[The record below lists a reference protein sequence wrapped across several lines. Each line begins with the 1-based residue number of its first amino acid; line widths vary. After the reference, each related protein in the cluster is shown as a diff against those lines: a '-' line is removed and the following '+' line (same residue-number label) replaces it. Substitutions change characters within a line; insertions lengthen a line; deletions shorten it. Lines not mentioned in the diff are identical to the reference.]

1 MRYVDYEVIVKYNGD
16 ITFLEQELGVSVEL
30 LGYNYAII
38 TADTPQKVD
47 NLLNYTQIEY
57 VEKPFIL
64 ETQDTQSFSST
75 GITGFKERTKLTGKG
90 TLLGLI
96 DSGIDYNIP
105 IFKNKDGN
113 SKILYYWDQSIDGNP
128 PIGFKEGTLYT
139 NEDINKAIN
148 GEIQI
153 PISSTS
159 THGTHTAGIACSVA
173 NEADM
178 IVVRVGRRQTDT
190 FSKSTEFMRAIKFVL
205 DRAVELQ
212 RPIAINI
219 SYGSN
224 EGSHRGE
231 SLFEQYIDQMCSFWK
246 NNIVVAAGNNASKA
260 GHKRI
265 NIKNDEN
272 NDTLVEMEVGQ
283 NEKILNIN
291 IWPSFVDNFNLY
303 LVSPTGKST
312 QPISQDSG
320 LIKNIIGNT
329 RINGVF
335 YPIAPYSLSRRI
347 TIELKSDT
355 EIIPGI
361 WTLLFTPIKLVD
373 GNVDI
378 YLPTSE
384 GITID
389 TRFLEPSKVL
399 TVTVPGTASKVITVG
414 SFNSRTDVVSTFSGE
429 GDIDGGIIKPDLLAP
444 GEEIVSYLP
453 GGSTGALTGTS
464 MATPHVT
471 GVCSLLMQWGIVEGN
486 DLFLYSQK
494 VKSVLI
500 EYARRNPQYTYPNNS
515 KGYGFLDL
523 SRLNLLSISQ
533 NNQDYGL
540 YRSKK
545 KIKKKKNLRQ
555 ENLIPIIGVSFENQ
569 QFEEDLKNL
578 NITYRLE
585 RISDN
590 FAILYISPKD
600 IDKAGSI
607 ANILSAQ
614 TIESIIRL
622 ASLSQISQGTTGGV
636 VGNEIIGA
644 NFFKENPNI
653 NVTGRGVII
662 GIADSGIDYLHP
674 DFIYPDG
681 TSKILYLWDQ
691 TKDGNPPEGYHI
703 GTEYTNEDINRAIR
717 EKDDTL
723 SIDEEGSG
731 TMLSGICAGLGN
743 LNPNYAGVAGEAS
756 LIVIKLKK
764 YNGNYTN
771 AALYVATEYA
781 IKRALELNMPIVFN
795 TSYGSNES
803 VAITTLSLRN
813 TLFFERGICM
823 VSGVGNEGNTQTHT
837 SGVIEFNGSEGYI
850 ELELSEDD
858 PNVQIQVWMDRP
870 DRVNCEVISPTGESS
885 KLLQVS
891 SYALVTGL
899 YDFEQTEY
907 LLETNYPTTFSGQQQ
922 ININLTNA
930 KKGIW
935 KIKLIGIDINSG
947 IYNAYLSNRVFLK
960 PGTRFRES
968 NPEKTINYPAT
979 YEDII
984 SVGAYDTINDSIW
997 PTSSRGPTIDYIQVP
1012 DIVAPGVNIVA
1023 PYPGE
1028 KYARISGTAPAAA
1041 YVSGSL
1047 ALFLQYV
1054 LVEKRYPEK
1063 AFTQAMITY
1072 LKAGAVRYNNISY
1085 PNSALGYGL
1094 LNIRN
1099 VFDQLK

>member
-1 MRYVDYEVIVKYNGD
+1 MDYEVIVKYNGD

-38 TADTPQKVD
+38 TANTPQKVD

-64 ETQDTQSFSST
+64 ETQDTQSLSST
-75 GITGFKERTKLTGKG
+75 GITEFKERTKLTGKG

-515 KGYGFLDL
+515 RGYGFLDL

-555 ENLIPIIGVSFENQ
+555 ENLIPIIAVLFENQ
-569 QFEEDLKNL
+569 QFEEDLKKL
-578 NITYRLE
+578 NINYRLE
-585 RISDN
+585 KLSDD
-590 FAILYISPKD
+590 FGVLYISPKD

-781 IKRALELNMPIVFN
+781 IKRALELNMSIVFN
-795 TSYGSNES
+795 ISYGSNES
-803 VAITTLSLRN
+803 VAVTTLSLRD
-813 TLFFERGICM
+813 TLFFERGICI

-1072 LKAGAVRYNNISY
+1072 LKAGAVRSNNISY

>member
-1 MRYVDYEVIVKYNGD
+1 
-16 ITFLEQELGVSVEL
+16 
-30 LGYNYAII
+30 
-38 TADTPQKVD
+38 
-47 NLLNYTQIEY
+47 
-57 VEKPFIL
+57 
-64 ETQDTQSFSST
+64 
-75 GITGFKERTKLTGKG
+75 
-90 TLLGLI
+90 
-96 DSGIDYNIP
+96 
-105 IFKNKDGN
+105 
-113 SKILYYWDQSIDGNP
+113 
-128 PIGFKEGTLYT
+128 
-139 NEDINKAIN
+139 
-148 GEIQI
+148 
-153 PISSTS
+153 
-159 THGTHTAGIACSVA
+159 
-173 NEADM
+173 
-178 IVVRVGRRQTDT
+178 
-190 FSKSTEFMRAIKFVL
+190 
-205 DRAVELQ
+205 
-212 RPIAINI
+212 
-219 SYGSN
+219 GSN

-429 GDIDGGIIKPDLLAP
+429 GYIDGGIIKPDLLAP

-500 EYARRNPQYTYPNNS
+500 EYARRNPQYSYPNNS
-515 KGYGFLDL
+515 RGYGFLDL

-533 NNQDYGL
+533 NNQDYGI
-540 YRSKK
+540 YRRKK
-545 KIKKKKNLRQ
+545 KIKKKNLRQ
-555 ENLIPIIGVSFENQ
+555 ENLIPIIGISFENQ
-569 QFEEDLKNL
+569 QFEEDLKKL
-578 NITYRLE
+578 KIPYRLE
-585 RISDN
+585 IISDN
-590 FAILYISPKD
+590 FGVLYISSND
-600 IDKAGSI
+600 IQSVGSI
-607 ANILSAQ
+607 VSILSAQ
-614 TIESIIRL
+614 KIEPIIRL

-653 NVTGRGVII
+653 NVTGKGVII

-691 TKDGNPPEGYHI
+691 TKDGNPPTGYYI
-703 GTEYTNEDINRAIR
+703 GTEYTNEDINKAIR
-717 EKDDTL
+717 ENDDTL
-723 SIDEEGSG
+723 SVDEEGSG
-731 TMLSGICAGLGN
+731 TMLSGICAGFGN
-743 LNPNYAGVAGEAS
+743 VNSDYAGVANEAL
-756 LIVIKLKK
+756 LIVIKLRK
-764 YNGNYTN
+764 YDGNYTN
-771 AALYVATEYA
+771 DSLFIAAEYA
-781 IKRALELNMPIVFN
+781 VKKALELNMPMVFN
-795 TSYGSNES
+795 ISYGSNEL
-803 VAITTLSLRN
+803 VAMTALNLRDTLY
-813 TLFFERGICM
+813 FERGIGI

-837 SGVIEFNGSEGYI
+837 SGVVHFNGEEEYI

-858 PNVQIQVWMDRP
+858 PNVEIQIWMDRP

-891 SYALVTGL
+891 SYSLLTGL

-907 LLETNYPTTFSGQQQ
+907 LLVTNYPTTFSGQQQ
-922 ININLTNA
+922 IIINLRNV

-935 KIKLIGIDINSG
+935 KIKLIGVDINSG

-960 PGTRFRES
+960 SGTRFRES

-979 YEDII
+979 YEDVI
-984 SVGAYDTINDSIW
+984 SIGAYDTINDTIW
-997 PTSSRGPTIDYIQVP
+997 TPSSRGPTIDYISAP
-1012 DIVAPGVNIVA
+1012 DIVAPGVNIIA

-1028 KYARISGTAPAAA
+1028 RYARISGTAPAAA
-1041 YVSGSL
+1041 YVTGSL

-1072 LKAGAVRYNNISY
+1072 LKAGATRSDNISY

-1099 VFDQLK
+1099 VFEKLK

>member
-1 MRYVDYEVIVKYNGD
+1 MDYEVIVKYNGD

-64 ETQDTQSFSST
+64 ETQDTQSLSST
-75 GITGFKERTKLTGKG
+75 GITEFKERTKLTGKG

-105 IFKNKDGN
+105 IFKDKDGN

-128 PIGFKEGTLYT
+128 PNGFKEGTLYT

-205 DRAVELQ
+205 DRALELQ

-246 NNIVVAAGNNASKA
+246 NNIVVAAGNNATKA

-515 KGYGFLDL
+515 RGYGFLDL

-555 ENLIPIIGVSFENQ
+555 ENLIPIIAVLFENQ
-569 QFEEDLKNL
+569 QFEEDLKKL
-578 NITYRLE
+578 NINYRLE
-585 RISDN
+585 KLSDD
-590 FAILYISPKD
+590 FGVLYISPKD

-803 VAITTLSLRN
+803 VAITTLSLRD

-1072 LKAGAVRYNNISY
+1072 LKAGAVRSNNISY

>member
-1 MRYVDYEVIVKYNGD
+1 MDYEVIVKYNGD

-64 ETQDTQSFSST
+64 ETQDTQSLSST
-75 GITGFKERTKLTGKG
+75 GITEFKERTKLTGKG

-105 IFKNKDGN
+105 IFKDKDGN

-128 PIGFKEGTLYT
+128 PNGFKEGTLYT

-153 PISSTS
+153 PISSTI

-205 DRAVELQ
+205 DRALELQ

-246 NNIVVAAGNNASKA
+246 NNIVVAAGNNATKA

-515 KGYGFLDL
+515 RGYGFLDL

-555 ENLIPIIGVSFENQ
+555 ENLIPIIAVLFENQ
-569 QFEEDLKNL
+569 QFEEDLKKL
-578 NITYRLE
+578 NINYRLE
-585 RISDN
+585 KLSDD
-590 FAILYISPKD
+590 FGVLYISPKD

-1072 LKAGAVRYNNISY
+1072 LKAGAVRSNNISY

>member
-1 MRYVDYEVIVKYNGD
+1 MDYEVIVKYNGD

-64 ETQDTQSFSST
+64 ETQDTQSLSST

-105 IFKNKDGN
+105 IFKDKDGN

-128 PIGFKEGTLYT
+128 PNGFKEGTLYT

-205 DRAVELQ
+205 DRALELQ

-246 NNIVVAAGNNASKA
+246 NNIVVAAGNNATKA

-361 WTLLFTPIKLVD
+361 WTILFTPIKLVD

-515 KGYGFLDL
+515 RGYGFLDL

-555 ENLIPIIGVSFENQ
+555 ENLIPIIAVLFENQ
-569 QFEEDLKNL
+569 QFEEDLKKL
-578 NITYRLE
+578 NINYRLE
-585 RISDN
+585 KLSDD
-590 FAILYISPKD
+590 FGVLYISPKD

-795 TSYGSNES
+795 ISYGSNES
-803 VAITTLSLRN
+803 VAVTTLSLRD
-813 TLFFERGICM
+813 TLFFERGICI

-1072 LKAGAVRYNNISY
+1072 LKAGAVRSNNISY

>member
-1 MRYVDYEVIVKYNGD
+1 MDYEVIVKYNGD

-38 TADTPQKVD
+38 TANTPQKVD

-64 ETQDTQSFSST
+64 ETQDTQSLSST
-75 GITGFKERTKLTGKG
+75 GITEFKERTKLTGKG

-105 IFKNKDGN
+105 IFKDKDGN

-128 PIGFKEGTLYT
+128 PNGFKEGTLYT

-205 DRAVELQ
+205 DRALELQ

-246 NNIVVAAGNNASKA
+246 NNIVVAAGNNATKA

-515 KGYGFLDL
+515 RGYGFLDL

-1072 LKAGAVRYNNISY
+1072 LKAGAVRSNNISY

>member
-1 MRYVDYEVIVKYNGD
+1 MDYEVIVKYNGD

-64 ETQDTQSFSST
+64 ETQDTQSLSST

-105 IFKNKDGN
+105 IFKDKDGN

-128 PIGFKEGTLYT
+128 PNGFKEGTLYT

-205 DRAVELQ
+205 DRALELQ

-246 NNIVVAAGNNASKA
+246 NNIVVAAGNNATKA

-272 NDTLVEMEVGQ
+272 EDTLVEIEVGQ
-283 NEKILNIN
+283 NEKIININ
-291 IWPSFVDNFNLY
+291 IWPSFVDDFNLY

-320 LIKNIIGNT
+320 LVKNIIGNT

-373 GNVDI
+373 GNIDI

-384 GITID
+384 GITVD

-515 KGYGFLDL
+515 RGYGFLDL
-523 SRLNLLSISQ
+523 SKLNLLSISQ

-555 ENLIPIIGVSFENQ
+555 ENLIPIIGVLFENQ
-569 QFEEDLKNL
+569 QFEEDLKKL
-578 NITYRLE
+578 NINYRLE
-585 RISDN
+585 KLSDD
-590 FAILYISPKD
+590 FGVLYISPKD

-795 TSYGSNES
+795 ISYGSNES
-803 VAITTLSLRN
+803 VAVTTLSLRD
-813 TLFFERGICM
+813 TLFFERGICI

-837 SGVIEFNGSEGYI
+837 SGVIEFNGSEEYI

-858 PNVQIQVWMDRP
+858 PNVQIQIWMDRP

-1072 LKAGAVRYNNISY
+1072 LKAGAVRSNNISY

>member
-1 MRYVDYEVIVKYNGD
+1 MDYEVIVKYNGD

-205 DRAVELQ
+205 DRALELQ

-246 NNIVVAAGNNASKA
+246 NNIVVAAGNNATKA

-515 KGYGFLDL
+515 RGYGFLDL
-523 SRLNLLSISQ
+523 SKLNLLSISQ

-590 FAILYISPKD
+590 FAILYISPSD
-600 IDKAGSI
+600 MQAVGSI

-935 KIKLIGIDINSG
+935 KIRLIGIDINSG

-1041 YVSGSL
+1041 YVSGSDRKS
-1047 ALFLQYV
+1047 V
-1054 LVEKRYPEK
+1054 V
-1063 AFTQAMITY
+1063 
-1072 LKAGAVRYNNISY
+1072 
-1085 PNSALGYGL
+1085 
-1094 LNIRN
+1094 
-1099 VFDQLK
+1099 

>member
-1 MRYVDYEVIVKYNGD
+1 MDYEVIVKYNGD

-205 DRAVELQ
+205 DRALELQ

-246 NNIVVAAGNNASKA
+246 NNIVVAAGNNATKA

-515 KGYGFLDL
+515 RGYGFLDL
-523 SRLNLLSISQ
+523 SKLNLLSISQ

-590 FAILYISPKD
+590 FAILYISPSD
-600 IDKAGSI
+600 MQAVGSI

-935 KIKLIGIDINSG
+935 KIRLIGIDINSG

-1072 LKAGAVRYNNISY
+1072 LKAGAVRSNNISY

>member
-1 MRYVDYEVIVKYNGD
+1 MDYEVIVKYNGD

-64 ETQDTQSFSST
+64 ETQDTQSLSST
-75 GITGFKERTKLTGKG
+75 GITEFKERTKLTGKG

-105 IFKNKDGN
+105 IFKDKDGN

-128 PIGFKEGTLYT
+128 PNGFKEGTLYT

-205 DRAVELQ
+205 DRALELQ

-246 NNIVVAAGNNASKA
+246 NNIVVAAGNNATKA

-515 KGYGFLDL
+515 RGYGFLDL

-555 ENLIPIIGVSFENQ
+555 ENLIPIIAVLFENQ
-569 QFEEDLKNL
+569 QFEEDLKKL
-578 NITYRLE
+578 NINYRLE
-585 RISDN
+585 KLSDD
-590 FAILYISPKD
+590 FGVLYISPKD

-1072 LKAGAVRYNNISY
+1072 LKAGAVRSNNISY

>member
-1 MRYVDYEVIVKYNGD
+1 MDYEVIVKYNGD

-205 DRAVELQ
+205 DRALELQ

-246 NNIVVAAGNNASKA
+246 NNIVVAAGNNATKA

-515 KGYGFLDL
+515 RGYGFLDL
-523 SRLNLLSISQ
+523 SKLNLLSISQ

-590 FAILYISPKD
+590 FAILYISPSD
-600 IDKAGSI
+600 MQAVGSI

-899 YDFEQTEY
+899 YDSEQTEY

-922 ININLTNA
+922 
-930 KKGIW
+930 IW

-1072 LKAGAVRYNNISY
+1072 LKAGAVRSNNISY

>member
-1 MRYVDYEVIVKYNGD
+1 MDYEVIVKYNGD
-16 ITFLEQELGVSVEL
+16 ITFLEHELGVSVEL

-75 GITGFKERTKLTGKG
+75 GITSFKERTKLTGKG

-105 IFKNKDGN
+105 IFKDKDGK

-128 PIGFKEGTLYT
+128 PDGFKEGTLYT

-148 GEIQI
+148 GEMEV
-153 PISSTS
+153 PISATS
-159 THGTHTAGIACSVA
+159 THGTHTAGIACGVA

-205 DRAVELQ
+205 DRALELQ

-246 NNIVVAAGNNASKA
+246 NNIVVAAGNNATKA

-272 NDTLVEMEVGQ
+272 EDTLVEIEVGQ
-283 NEKILNIN
+283 NEKIININ
-291 IWPSFVDNFNLY
+291 IWPSFVDDFNLY

-320 LIKNIIGNT
+320 LVKNIIGNT

-373 GNVDI
+373 GNIDI

-384 GITID
+384 GITVD

-429 GDIDGGIIKPDLLAP
+429 GDVDGGIIKPDILAP

-515 KGYGFLDL
+515 RGYGFLDL
-523 SRLNLLSISQ
+523 SKLNLLSISQ

-569 QFEEDLKNL
+569 QFEED
-578 NITYRLE
+578 
-585 RISDN
+585 
-590 FAILYISPKD
+590 
-600 IDKAGSI
+600 
-607 ANILSAQ
+607 
-614 TIESIIRL
+614 
-622 ASLSQISQGTTGGV
+622 
-636 VGNEIIGA
+636 
-644 NFFKENPNI
+644 
-653 NVTGRGVII
+653 
-662 GIADSGIDYLHP
+662 
-674 DFIYPDG
+674 
-681 TSKILYLWDQ
+681 
-691 TKDGNPPEGYHI
+691 
-703 GTEYTNEDINRAIR
+703 
-717 EKDDTL
+717 
-723 SIDEEGSG
+723 
-731 TMLSGICAGLGN
+731 
-743 LNPNYAGVAGEAS
+743 
-756 LIVIKLKK
+756 
-764 YNGNYTN
+764 
-771 AALYVATEYA
+771 
-781 IKRALELNMPIVFN
+781 
-795 TSYGSNES
+795 
-803 VAITTLSLRN
+803 
-813 TLFFERGICM
+813 
-823 VSGVGNEGNTQTHT
+823 
-837 SGVIEFNGSEGYI
+837 
-850 ELELSEDD
+850 
-858 PNVQIQVWMDRP
+858 
-870 DRVNCEVISPTGESS
+870 
-885 KLLQVS
+885 
-891 SYALVTGL
+891 
-899 YDFEQTEY
+899 
-907 LLETNYPTTFSGQQQ
+907 
-922 ININLTNA
+922 
-930 KKGIW
+930 
-935 KIKLIGIDINSG
+935 
-947 IYNAYLSNRVFLK
+947 
-960 PGTRFRES
+960 
-968 NPEKTINYPAT
+968 
-979 YEDII
+979 
-984 SVGAYDTINDSIW
+984 
-997 PTSSRGPTIDYIQVP
+997 
-1012 DIVAPGVNIVA
+1012 
-1023 PYPGE
+1023 
-1028 KYARISGTAPAAA
+1028 
-1041 YVSGSL
+1041 
-1047 ALFLQYV
+1047 
-1054 LVEKRYPEK
+1054 
-1063 AFTQAMITY
+1063 
-1072 LKAGAVRYNNISY
+1072 
-1085 PNSALGYGL
+1085 
-1094 LNIRN
+1094 
-1099 VFDQLK
+1099 

>member
-1 MRYVDYEVIVKYNGD
+1 MDYEVIVKYNGD

-64 ETQDTQSFSST
+64 ETQDTQSLSST
-75 GITGFKERTKLTGKG
+75 GITEFKERTKLTGKG

-105 IFKNKDGN
+105 IFKDKDGN

-128 PIGFKEGTLYT
+128 PNGFKEGTLYT

-205 DRAVELQ
+205 DRALELQ

-246 NNIVVAAGNNASKA
+246 NNIVVAAGNNATKA

>member
-1 MRYVDYEVIVKYNGD
+1 MDYEVIVKYNGD

-64 ETQDTQSFSST
+64 ETQDTQSLSST
-75 GITGFKERTKLTGKG
+75 GITEFKERTKLTGKG

-105 IFKNKDGN
+105 IFKDKDGN

-128 PIGFKEGTLYT
+128 PNGFKEGTLYT

-205 DRAVELQ
+205 DRALQLQ

-246 NNIVVAAGNNASKA
+246 NNIVVAAGNNATKA

-515 KGYGFLDL
+515 RGYGFLDL

-555 ENLIPIIGVSFENQ
+555 ENLIPIIAVLFENQ
-569 QFEEDLKNL
+569 QFEEDLKKL
-578 NITYRLE
+578 NINYRLE
-585 RISDN
+585 KLSDD
-590 FAILYISPKD
+590 FGVLYISPKD

-803 VAITTLSLRN
+803 VAMTTLSLRN

-1072 LKAGAVRYNNISY
+1072 LKAGAVRSNNISY

>member
-1 MRYVDYEVIVKYNGD
+1 MDYEVIVKYNGD

-38 TADTPQKVD
+38 TSDTSQKVN

-429 GDIDGGIIKPDLLAP
+429 GYIDGGIIKPDLLAP

-500 EYARRNPQYTYPNNS
+500 EYARRNPQYSYPNNS
-515 KGYGFLDL
+515 RGYGFLDL

-533 NNQDYGL
+533 NNQDYGI

-545 KIKKKKNLRQ
+545 KIKKKNLRQ
-555 ENLIPIIGVSFENQ
+555 ENLIPIIGISFENQ
-569 QFEEDLKNL
+569 QFEEDLKKL
-578 NITYRLE
+578 KIPYRLE
-585 RISDN
+585 IISDN
-590 FAILYISPKD
+590 FGVLYISSND
-600 IDKAGSI
+600 IQSVGSI
-607 ANILSAQ
+607 VSILSTQ
-614 TIESIIRL
+614 KIEPIIRL

-653 NVTGRGVII
+653 NVTGKGVII

-691 TKDGNPPEGYHI
+691 TKDGNPPKGYYI
-703 GTEYTNEDINRAIR
+703 GTEYTNEDINKAIR
-717 EKDDTL
+717 ENDDTL
-723 SIDEEGSG
+723 SVDEEGSG
-731 TMLSGICAGLGN
+731 TMLSGICAGFGN
-743 LNPNYAGVAGEAS
+743 VNSDYAGVANEAL
-756 LIVIKLKK
+756 LIVIKLRK
-764 YNGNYTN
+764 YDGNYTN
-771 AALYVATEYA
+771 DSLFIAAEYA
-781 IKRALELNMPIVFN
+781 VKKALELNMPMVFN
-795 TSYGSNES
+795 ISYGSNEL
-803 VAITTLSLRN
+803 VAMTALNLRDTLY
-813 TLFFERGICM
+813 FERGIGI

-837 SGVIEFNGSEGYI
+837 SGVVHFNGEEEYI

-858 PNVQIQVWMDRP
+858 PNVEIQIWMDRP

-891 SYALVTGL
+891 SYSLLTGL

-907 LLETNYPTTFSGQQQ
+907 LLVTNYPTTFSGQQQ
-922 ININLTNA
+922 IIINLRNV

-935 KIKLIGIDINSG
+935 KIKLIGVDINSG

-979 YEDII
+979 YEDVI
-984 SVGAYDTINDSIW
+984 SIGAYDTINDTIW
-997 PTSSRGPTIDYIQVP
+997 TTSSRGPTIDYISAP
-1012 DIVAPGVNIVA
+1012 DIVAPGVNIIA

-1028 KYARISGTAPAAA
+1028 RYARISGTAPAAA
-1041 YVSGSL
+1041 YVTGSL

-1054 LVEKRYPEK
+1054 LVENRYPEK

-1072 LKAGAVRYNNISY
+1072 LKAGATRSDNISY

-1099 VFDQLK
+1099 VFEKLK

>member
-1 MRYVDYEVIVKYNGD
+1 MDYEVIVKYNGD

-224 EGSHRGE
+224 EGSHRGQ

-246 NNIVVAAGNNASKA
+246 NNIVVAAGNNAAKA

-272 NDTLVEMEVGQ
+272 KDTLVEMEVGQ

-291 IWPSFVDNFNLY
+291 IWPSFVDDFNLY

-329 RINGVF
+329 RINGLF
-335 YPIAPYSLSRRI
+335 YPIDPYSLSRRI

-373 GNVDI
+373 GNIDI

-384 GITID
+384 GITIN

-429 GDIDGGIIKPDLLAP
+429 GDVDGGIIKPELLAP
-444 GEEIVSYLP
+444 GEDIVSYLP

-494 VKSVLI
+494 VKSLLI
-500 EYARRNPQYTYPNNS
+500 EYARRNPQYTYPDNS
-515 KGYGFLDL
+515 RGYGFLDL

-555 ENLIPIIGVSFENQ
+555 ENLIPIIAVLFENQ
-569 QFEEDLKNL
+569 QFEEDLKKL
-578 NITYRLE
+578 NINYRLE
-585 RISDN
+585 KLSDD
-590 FAILYISPKD
+590 FGVLYISPKD

-891 SYALVTGL
+891 SYALLTGL

-1072 LKAGAVRYNNISY
+1072 LKAGAVRSNNISY

>member
-1 MRYVDYEVIVKYNGD
+1 MDYEVIVKYNGD

-64 ETQDTQSFSST
+64 ETQDTQSLSST
-75 GITGFKERTKLTGKG
+75 GITEFKERTKLTGKG

-105 IFKNKDGN
+105 IFKDKDGN

-128 PIGFKEGTLYT
+128 PNGFKEGTLYT

-205 DRAVELQ
+205 DRALELQ

-246 NNIVVAAGNNASKA
+246 NNIVVAAGNNATKA

-515 KGYGFLDL
+515 RGYGFLDL

-555 ENLIPIIGVSFENQ
+555 ENLIPIIAVLFENQ
-569 QFEEDLKNL
+569 QFEEDLKKL
-578 NITYRLE
+578 NINYRLE
-585 RISDN
+585 KLSDD
-590 FAILYISPKD
+590 FGVLYISPKD

-837 SGVIEFNGSEGYI
+837 SGVIEFNSSEGYI

-1072 LKAGAVRYNNISY
+1072 LKAGAVRSNNISY

>member
-1 MRYVDYEVIVKYNGD
+1 MCIR
-16 ITFLEQELGVSVEL
+16 
-30 LGYNYAII
+30 
-38 TADTPQKVD
+38 
-47 NLLNYTQIEY
+47 
-57 VEKPFIL
+57 
-64 ETQDTQSFSST
+64 
-75 GITGFKERTKLTGKG
+75 
-90 TLLGLI
+90 
-96 DSGIDYNIP
+96 
-105 IFKNKDGN
+105 
-113 SKILYYWDQSIDGNP
+113 
-128 PIGFKEGTLYT
+128 
-139 NEDINKAIN
+139 
-148 GEIQI
+148 
-153 PISSTS
+153 
-159 THGTHTAGIACSVA
+159 
-173 NEADM
+173 
-178 IVVRVGRRQTDT
+178 
-190 FSKSTEFMRAIKFVL
+190 
-205 DRAVELQ
+205 DR
-212 RPIAINI
+212 
-219 SYGSN
+219 
-224 EGSHRGE
+224 
-231 SLFEQYIDQMCSFWK
+231 
-246 NNIVVAAGNNASKA
+246 
-260 GHKRI
+260 
-265 NIKNDEN
+265 
-272 NDTLVEMEVGQ
+272 
-283 NEKILNIN
+283 
-291 IWPSFVDNFNLY
+291 
-303 LVSPTGKST
+303 
-312 QPISQDSG
+312 
-320 LIKNIIGNT
+320 
-329 RINGVF
+329 
-335 YPIAPYSLSRRI
+335 
-347 TIELKSDT
+347 
-355 EIIPGI
+355 
-361 WTLLFTPIKLVD
+361 
-373 GNVDI
+373 
-378 YLPTSE
+378 
-384 GITID
+384 
-389 TRFLEPSKVL
+389 
-399 TVTVPGTASKVITVG
+399 
-414 SFNSRTDVVSTFSGE
+414 
-429 GDIDGGIIKPDLLAP
+429 
-444 GEEIVSYLP
+444 
-453 GGSTGALTGTS
+453 
-464 MATPHVT
+464 
-471 GVCSLLMQWGIVEGN
+471 
-486 DLFLYSQK
+486 
-494 VKSVLI
+494 
-500 EYARRNPQYTYPNNS
+500 
-515 KGYGFLDL
+515 
-523 SRLNLLSISQ
+523 
-533 NNQDYGL
+533 
-540 YRSKK
+540 
-545 KIKKKKNLRQ
+545 
-555 ENLIPIIGVSFENQ
+555 
-569 QFEEDLKNL
+569 FEEDLKKL
-578 NITYRLE
+578 NINYRLE
-585 RISDN
+585 KLSDD
-590 FAILYISPKD
+590 FGVLYISPKD

-1072 LKAGAVRYNNISY
+1072 LKAGAVRSNNISY

>member
-1 MRYVDYEVIVKYNGD
+1 MDYEVIVKYNGD

-471 GVCSLLMQWGIVEGN
+471 GVCSLLMQWGIIEGN

-515 KGYGFLDL
+515 RGYGFLDL

-555 ENLIPIIGVSFENQ
+555 ENLIPIIAVLFENQ
-569 QFEEDLKNL
+569 QFEEDLKKL
-578 NITYRLE
+578 NINYRLE
-585 RISDN
+585 KLSDD
-590 FAILYISPKD
+590 FGVLYISPKD

-795 TSYGSNES
+795 ISYGSNES
-803 VAITTLSLRN
+803 VAVTTLSLRD
-813 TLFFERGICM
+813 TLFFERGICI

-837 SGVIEFNGSEGYI
+837 SGVIEFNGSEEYI

-858 PNVQIQVWMDRP
+858 PNVQIQIWMDRP

-1072 LKAGAVRYNNISY
+1072 LKAGAVRSNNISY

>member
-1 MRYVDYEVIVKYNGD
+1 MEYEVIVKYNGD
-16 ITFLEQELGVSVEL
+16 IYFLEEELGVYVEL

-38 TADTPQKVD
+38 TADDTQTID

-57 VEKPFIL
+57 IEKPFML

-75 GITGFKERTKLTGKG
+75 GITSFKERTRLTGKG

-96 DSGIDYNIP
+96 DSGVDYNLP
-105 IFKNKDGN
+105 IFKDNDGN

-128 PIGFKEGTLYT
+128 PDGFREGTLYT

-153 PISSTS
+153 PISTTS
-159 THGTHTAGIACSVA
+159 THGTHTAGIACQIA
-173 NEADM
+173 NEAEL

-190 FSKSTEFMRAIKFVL
+190 FSKSTEFMRAIKFIL
-205 DRAVELQ
+205 DKSLELKK
-212 RPIAINI
+212 PVAINI

-246 NNIVVAAGNNASKA
+246 NNIVVAAGNNAAKG

-265 NIKNDEN
+265 NINNDEN
-272 NDTLVEMEVGQ
+272 RDTLVEMEVGP

-291 IWPSFVDNFNLY
+291 IWPSFVDDFNIY
-303 LVSPTGKST
+303 LISPTGKST

-329 RINGVF
+329 RINGIF

-361 WTLLFTPIKLVD
+361 WTLLFTPIKVVD
-373 GNVDI
+373 GNIDI

-384 GITID
+384 GITMN
-389 TRFLEPSKVL
+389 TRFLEPSKIL
-399 TVTVPGTASKVITVG
+399 TVTVPGTANKVITVG
-414 SFNSRTDVVSTFSGE
+414 SYNSRTDVVSTFSGE
-429 GDIDGGIIKPDLLAP
+429 GDIEDGIIKPDLLAP
-444 GEEIVSYLP
+444 GEDIVSYLP

-494 VKSVLI
+494 IKSLLI
-500 EYARRNPQYTYPNNS
+500 EYARRNPQYTYPNDS
-515 KGYGFLDL
+515 RGYGFLDL

-540 YRSKK
+540 YRSKNKIRKSK
-545 KIKKKKNLRQ
+545 KLRQ
-555 ENLIPIIGVSFENQ
+555 ENFIPIIEVLFKDQ
-569 QFEEDLKNL
+569 QFEQELKNL
-578 NITYRLE
+578 NIDYKLE
-585 RISDN
+585 KFSDN
-590 FAILYISPKD
+590 FAVLYILPSD
-600 IDKAGSI
+600 IEKVGSI
-607 ANILSAQ
+607 ASILSAQ
-614 TIESIIRL
+614 RIEAIIRL
-622 ASLSQISQGTTGGV
+622 APLSQISLGTSGGV

-644 NFFKENPNI
+644 NFFKQNPNI
-653 NVTGRGVII
+653 NVTGKGVII
-662 GIADSGIDYLHP
+662 AIADSGIDYLHP

-691 TKDGNPPEGYHI
+691 TKDGNPPKGYYI

-717 EKDDTL
+717 ERDDSL
-723 SIDEEGSG
+723 SVDEEGSG

-743 LNPNYAGVAGEAS
+743 LNSDYQGVANEAS
-756 LIVIKLKK
+756 LIVIKLRK
-764 YNGNYTN
+764 YNNNYTN
-771 AALYVATEYA
+771 ADLYVAADYA
-781 IKRALELNMPIVFN
+781 GNKALELNMPLVFN
-795 TSYGSNES
+795 ISQGSNES
-803 VAITTLSLRN
+803 VAITTLTLRN
-813 TLFFERGICM
+813 TLFFERGICA

-837 SGVIEFNGSEGYI
+837 SGVIEFNGSEEYI
-850 ELELSEDD
+850 ELELSEDESYVE
-858 PNVQIQVWMDRP
+858 VQIWIDRP
-870 DRVNCEVISPTGESS
+870 DKVNCEIISPTGETS
-885 KLLQVS
+885 KLLQASAYTLLRGV
-891 SYALVTGL
+891 

-907 LLETNYPTTFSGQQQ
+907 LMLTSYPTTFSGQQQ
-922 ININLTNA
+922 ITINLTNV

-960 PGTRFRES
+960 PGTKFRES
-968 NPEKTINYPAT
+968 TPEKTINYPAT

-984 SVGAYDTINDSIW
+984 SVGAYDTINNTIW
-997 PTSSRGPTIDYIQVP
+997 PTSSRGPTIDYIQAP
-1012 DIVAPGVNIVA
+1012 ELVAPGVNIIA

-1041 YVSGSL
+1041 YVAGSI

-1054 LVEKRYPEK
+1054 FVENRYPKK
-1063 AFTQAMITY
+1063 AFTQNMATY
-1072 LKAGAVRYNNISY
+1072 LKAGAIRSDNISY
-1085 PNSALGYGL
+1085 PNSTYGYGL

-1099 VFDQLK
+1099 SFDQLK

>member
-1 MRYVDYEVIVKYNGD
+1 MDYEVIVKYNGD

-38 TADTPQKVD
+38 TSDTSQKVN

-429 GDIDGGIIKPDLLAP
+429 GYIDGGIIKPDLLAP

-500 EYARRNPQYTYPNNS
+500 EYARRNPQYSYPNNS
-515 KGYGFLDL
+515 RGYGFLDL

-533 NNQDYGL
+533 NNQDYGI

-545 KIKKKKNLRQ
+545 KIKKKNLRQ
-555 ENLIPIIGVSFENQ
+555 ENLIPIIGISFENQ
-569 QFEEDLKNL
+569 QFEEDLKKL
-578 NITYRLE
+578 KIPYRLE
-585 RISDN
+585 IISDN
-590 FAILYISPKD
+590 FGVLYISSND
-600 IDKAGSI
+600 IQSVGSI
-607 ANILSAQ
+607 VSILSAQ
-614 TIESIIRL
+614 KIEPIIRL

-653 NVTGRGVII
+653 NVTGKGVII

-691 TKDGNPPEGYHI
+691 TKDGNPPKGYYI
-703 GTEYTNEDINRAIR
+703 GTEYTNEDINKAIR
-717 EKDDTL
+717 ENDDTL
-723 SIDEEGSG
+723 SVDEEGSG
-731 TMLSGICAGLGN
+731 TMLSGICAGFGN
-743 LNPNYAGVAGEAS
+743 VNSDYAGVANEAL
-756 LIVIKLKK
+756 LIVIKLRK
-764 YNGNYTN
+764 YDGNYTN
-771 AALYVATEYA
+771 DSLFIAAEYA
-781 IKRALELNMPIVFN
+781 VKKALELNMPMVFN
-795 TSYGSNES
+795 ISYGSNEL
-803 VAITTLSLRN
+803 VAMTALNLRDTLY
-813 TLFFERGICM
+813 FERGIGI

-837 SGVIEFNGSEGYI
+837 SGVVHFNGEEEYI

-858 PNVQIQVWMDRP
+858 PNVEIQIWMDRP

-891 SYALVTGL
+891 SYSLLTGL

-907 LLETNYPTTFSGQQQ
+907 LLVTNYPTTFSGQQQ
-922 ININLTNA
+922 IIINLRNV

-935 KIKLIGIDINSG
+935 KIKLIGVDINSG

-968 NPEKTINYPAT
+968 DPEKTINYPAT
-979 YEDII
+979 YEDVI
-984 SVGAYDTINDSIW
+984 SIGAYDTINDTIW
-997 PTSSRGPTIDYIQVP
+997 TTSSRGPTIDYISAP
-1012 DIVAPGVNIVA
+1012 DIVAPGVNIIA

-1028 KYARISGTAPAAA
+1028 RYARISGTAPAAA
-1041 YVSGSL
+1041 YVTGSL

-1054 LVEKRYPEK
+1054 LVENRYPEK

-1072 LKAGAVRYNNISY
+1072 LKAGATRSDNISY

-1099 VFDQLK
+1099 VFEKLK

>member
-1 MRYVDYEVIVKYNGD
+1 MDYEVIVKYNGD

-38 TADTPQKVD
+38 TADTTQKID

-57 VEKPFIL
+57 IEKPFIL

-75 GITGFKERTKLTGKG
+75 GITEFKERTKLTGKG

-96 DSGIDYNIP
+96 DSGIDYNLP
-105 IFKNKDGN
+105 IFKDKDGK

-128 PIGFKEGTLYT
+128 PDGFKEGTLYT

-159 THGTHTAGIACSVA
+159 THGTHTAGIACGVA

-205 DRAVELQ
+205 DRALELK
-212 RPIAINI
+212 RPISINI

-224 EGSHRGE
+224 EGSHRGQ

-246 NNIVVAAGNNASKA
+246 NNIVVAAGNNAAKA

-272 NDTLVEMEVGQ
+272 KDTLVEMEVGE

-291 IWPSFVDNFNLY
+291 IWPSFIDDFNLY

-335 YPIAPYSLSRRI
+335 YPIDPYSLSRRV

-429 GDIDGGIIKPDLLAP
+429 GDVEGGIIKPELLAP
-444 GEEIVSYLP
+444 GEDILSYLP

-494 VKSVLI
+494 VKSLLI
-500 EYARRNPQYTYPNNS
+500 EYARRNPQYTYPDNS
-515 KGYGFLDL
+515 RGYGFLDL

-533 NNQDYGL
+533 NNQDYGI

-555 ENLIPIIGVSFENQ
+555 ENFIPIIGVVFENQ
-569 QFEEDLKNL
+569 QFEEDLKQL
-578 NITYRLE
+578 NIPYRLE
-585 RISDN
+585 RLSND
-590 FAILYISPKD
+590 FSVLYILPED

-607 ANILSAQ
+607 VSILSAQ
-614 TIESIIRL
+614 RVESIVNL

-636 VGNEIIGA
+636 VGNETIGS
-644 NFFKENPNI
+644 NFFKNNPNI

-691 TKDGNPPEGYHI
+691 TKDGKPPEGYYI
-703 GTEYTNEDINRAIR
+703 GTEYTNEDINKAIR
-717 EKDDTL
+717 EKDATL
-723 SIDEEGSG
+723 SVDEEGSG

-743 LNPNYAGVAGEAS
+743 INPDYAGVASEAS
-756 LIVIKLKK
+756 LIVIKLRK

-771 AALYVATEYA
+771 AALYVAAEYA
-781 IKRALELNMPIVFN
+781 GRKSLELNMPMVFN
-795 TSYGSNES
+795 ISYGSNES
-803 VAITTLSLRN
+803 VALTTLTLRN
-813 TLFFERGICM
+813 TLFFERGICI
-823 VSGVGNEGNTQTHT
+823 VSGIGNEGNTQTHT
-837 SGVIEFNGSEGYI
+837 SGVVSFNGGEEYI

-858 PNVQIQVWMDRP
+858 PEVEVQIWMDRP

-885 KLLQVS
+885 KLLQAS
-891 SYALVTGL
+891 AYTLLTGL
-899 YDFEQTEY
+899 FDFEQTEY
-907 LLETNYPTTFSGQQQ
+907 LIVTSYPTTFSGQQQ
-922 ININLTNA
+922 ITINLRNA

-935 KIKLIGIDINSG
+935 KIKLIGLDINSG

-979 YEDII
+979 YEDVI
-984 SVGAYDTINDSIW
+984 SVGAYDTINDTIW
-997 PTSSRGPTIDYIQVP
+997 PTSSRGPTIDYIQAP
-1012 DIVAPGVNIVA
+1012 EIVAPGVNIIA

-1041 YVSGSL
+1041 YVTGSI

-1054 LVEKRYPEK
+1054 LVENRYPKK
-1063 AFTQAMITY
+1063 AFTQSISTY
-1072 LKAGAVRYNNISY
+1072 LKAGAMRSDNISY
-1085 PNSALGYGL
+1085 PNSTYGYGL

-1099 VFDQLK
+1099 AFDQLK

>member
-1 MRYVDYEVIVKYNGD
+1 
-16 ITFLEQELGVSVEL
+16 
-30 LGYNYAII
+30 
-38 TADTPQKVD
+38 
-47 NLLNYTQIEY
+47 
-57 VEKPFIL
+57 
-64 ETQDTQSFSST
+64 
-75 GITGFKERTKLTGKG
+75 
-90 TLLGLI
+90 
-96 DSGIDYNIP
+96 
-105 IFKNKDGN
+105 
-113 SKILYYWDQSIDGNP
+113 
-128 PIGFKEGTLYT
+128 
-139 NEDINKAIN
+139 
-148 GEIQI
+148 
-153 PISSTS
+153 
-159 THGTHTAGIACSVA
+159 
-173 NEADM
+173 
-178 IVVRVGRRQTDT
+178 
-190 FSKSTEFMRAIKFVL
+190 MRAIQFDL
-205 DRAVELQ
+205 DRALQLQ
-212 RPIAINI
+212 RPLAINI

-246 NNIVVAAGNNASKA
+246 NNIVVAAGNNATKA

-515 KGYGFLDL
+515 RGYGFLDL

-555 ENLIPIIGVSFENQ
+555 ENLIPIIAVLFENQ
-569 QFEEDLKNL
+569 QFEEDLKKL
-578 NITYRLE
+578 NINYRLE
-585 RISDN
+585 KLSDD
-590 FAILYISPKD
+590 FGVLYISPKD

-1072 LKAGAVRYNNISY
+1072 LKAGAVRSNNISY

>member
-1 MRYVDYEVIVKYNGD
+1 MDYEVIVKYNGD

-38 TADTPQKVD
+38 TSDTSQKVN

-429 GDIDGGIIKPDLLAP
+429 GYIDGGIIKPDLLAP

-500 EYARRNPQYTYPNNS
+500 EYARRNPQYSYPNNS
-515 KGYGFLDL
+515 RGYGFLDL

-533 NNQDYGL
+533 NNQDYGI

-545 KIKKKKNLRQ
+545 KIKKKNLRQ
-555 ENLIPIIGVSFENQ
+555 ENLIPIIGISFENQ
-569 QFEEDLKNL
+569 QFEEDLKKL
-578 NITYRLE
+578 KIPYRLE
-585 RISDN
+585 IISDN
-590 FAILYISPKD
+590 FGVLYISSND
-600 IDKAGSI
+600 IQSVGSI
-607 ANILSAQ
+607 VSILSAQ
-614 TIESIIRL
+614 KIEPIIRL

-653 NVTGRGVII
+653 NVTGKGVII

-691 TKDGNPPEGYHI
+691 TKDGNPPKGYYI
-703 GTEYTNEDINRAIR
+703 GTEYTNEDINKAIR
-717 EKDDTL
+717 ENDDTL
-723 SIDEEGSG
+723 SVDEEGSG
-731 TMLSGICAGLGN
+731 TMLSGICAGFGN
-743 LNPNYAGVAGEAS
+743 VNSDYAGVANEAL
-756 LIVIKLKK
+756 LIVIKLRK
-764 YNGNYTN
+764 YDGNYTN
-771 AALYVATEYA
+771 DSLFIAAEYA
-781 IKRALELNMPIVFN
+781 VKKALELNMPMVFN
-795 TSYGSNES
+795 ISYGSNEL
-803 VAITTLSLRN
+803 VAMTALNLRDTLY
-813 TLFFERGICM
+813 FERGIGI

-837 SGVIEFNGSEGYI
+837 SGVVHFNGEEEYI

-858 PNVQIQVWMDRP
+858 PNVEIQIWMDRP

-891 SYALVTGL
+891 SYSLLTGL

-907 LLETNYPTTFSGQQQ
+907 LLVTNYPTTFSGQQQ
-922 ININLTNA
+922 IIINLRNV

-935 KIKLIGIDINSG
+935 KIKLIGVDINSG

-960 PGTRFRES
+960 SGTRFRES

-979 YEDII
+979 YEDVI
-984 SVGAYDTINDSIW
+984 SIGAYDTINDTIW
-997 PTSSRGPTIDYIQVP
+997 TPSSRGPTIDYISAP
-1012 DIVAPGVNIVA
+1012 DIVAPGVNIIA

-1028 KYARISGTAPAAA
+1028 RYARISGTAPAAA
-1041 YVSGSL
+1041 YVTGSL

-1072 LKAGAVRYNNISY
+1072 LKAGATRSDNISY

-1099 VFDQLK
+1099 VFEKLK

>member
-1 MRYVDYEVIVKYNGD
+1 MDYEVIVKYNGD

-64 ETQDTQSFSST
+64 ETQDTQSLSST

-105 IFKNKDGN
+105 IFKDKDGN

-128 PIGFKEGTLYT
+128 PNGFKEGTLYT

-205 DRAVELQ
+205 DRALELQ

-246 NNIVVAAGNNASKA
+246 NNIVVAAGNNATKA

-361 WTLLFTPIKLVD
+361 WTILFTPIKLVD

-515 KGYGFLDL
+515 RGYGFLDL

-590 FAILYISPKD
+590 FAILYISPSD
-600 IDKAGSI
+600 MQAVGSI

-795 TSYGSNES
+795 ISYGSNES
-803 VAITTLSLRN
+803 VAVTTLSLRD
-813 TLFFERGICM
+813 TLFFERGICI

-1072 LKAGAVRYNNISY
+1072 LKAGAVRSNNISY

>member
-1 MRYVDYEVIVKYNGD
+1 MDYEVIVKYNGD

-64 ETQDTQSFSST
+64 ETQDTQSLSST
-75 GITGFKERTKLTGKG
+75 GITEFKERTKLTGKG

-105 IFKNKDGN
+105 IFKDKDGN

-128 PIGFKEGTLYT
+128 PNGFKEGTLYT

-205 DRAVELQ
+205 DRALELQ

-246 NNIVVAAGNNASKA
+246 NNIVVAAGNNATKA

-389 TRFLEPSKVL
+389 TRFLGPSKVL

-515 KGYGFLDL
+515 RGYGFLDL

-555 ENLIPIIGVSFENQ
+555 ENLIPIIAVLFENQ
-569 QFEEDLKNL
+569 QFEEDLKKL
-578 NITYRLE
+578 NINYRLE
-585 RISDN
+585 KLSDD
-590 FAILYISPKD
+590 FGVLYISPKD

-691 TKDGNPPEGYHI
+691 TKDGNPPKGYHI

-858 PNVQIQVWMDRP
+858 PNVQIQIWMDRP

-1072 LKAGAVRYNNISY
+1072 LKAGAVRSNNISY

>member
-1 MRYVDYEVIVKYNGD
+1 MDYEVIVKYNGD

-1072 LKAGAVRYNNISY
+1072 LKAGAVRSNNISY

-1099 VFDQLK
+1099 IFDQLK

>member
-1 MRYVDYEVIVKYNGD
+1 
-16 ITFLEQELGVSVEL
+16 
-30 LGYNYAII
+30 
-38 TADTPQKVD
+38 
-47 NLLNYTQIEY
+47 
-57 VEKPFIL
+57 
-64 ETQDTQSFSST
+64 
-75 GITGFKERTKLTGKG
+75 
-90 TLLGLI
+90 
-96 DSGIDYNIP
+96 
-105 IFKNKDGN
+105 
-113 SKILYYWDQSIDGNP
+113 
-128 PIGFKEGTLYT
+128 
-139 NEDINKAIN
+139 
-148 GEIQI
+148 
-153 PISSTS
+153 
-159 THGTHTAGIACSVA
+159 
-173 NEADM
+173 
-178 IVVRVGRRQTDT
+178 
-190 FSKSTEFMRAIKFVL
+190 
-205 DRAVELQ
+205 
-212 RPIAINI
+212 
-219 SYGSN
+219 
-224 EGSHRGE
+224 
-231 SLFEQYIDQMCSFWK
+231 MCSFWK
-246 NNIVVAAGNNASKA
+246 NNIVVAAGNNATKA

>member
-1 MRYVDYEVIVKYNGD
+1 MDYEVIVKYNGD

-64 ETQDTQSFSST
+64 ETQDTQSLSST
-75 GITGFKERTKLTGKG
+75 GITEFKERTKLTGKG

-105 IFKNKDGN
+105 IFKDKDGN

-128 PIGFKEGTLYT
+128 PNGFKEGTLYT

-190 FSKSTEFMRAIKFVL
+190 FSKSTEFMRAIKFIL
-205 DRAVELQ
+205 DRALELQ

-246 NNIVVAAGNNASKA
+246 NNIVVAAGNNATKA

-515 KGYGFLDL
+515 RGYGFLDL

-555 ENLIPIIGVSFENQ
+555 ENLIPIIAVLFENQ
-569 QFEEDLKNL
+569 QFEEDLKKL
-578 NITYRLE
+578 NINYRLE
-585 RISDN
+585 KLSDD
-590 FAILYISPKD
+590 FGVLYISPKD

-803 VAITTLSLRN
+803 VAMTTLSLRN

-1072 LKAGAVRYNNISY
+1072 LKAGAVRSNNISY

>member
-1 MRYVDYEVIVKYNGD
+1 
-16 ITFLEQELGVSVEL
+16 
-30 LGYNYAII
+30 
-38 TADTPQKVD
+38 
-47 NLLNYTQIEY
+47 
-57 VEKPFIL
+57 
-64 ETQDTQSFSST
+64 
-75 GITGFKERTKLTGKG
+75 
-90 TLLGLI
+90 
-96 DSGIDYNIP
+96 
-105 IFKNKDGN
+105 
-113 SKILYYWDQSIDGNP
+113 
-128 PIGFKEGTLYT
+128 
-139 NEDINKAIN
+139 
-148 GEIQI
+148 
-153 PISSTS
+153 
-159 THGTHTAGIACSVA
+159 
-173 NEADM
+173 
-178 IVVRVGRRQTDT
+178 
-190 FSKSTEFMRAIKFVL
+190 
-205 DRAVELQ
+205 
-212 RPIAINI
+212 
-219 SYGSN
+219 
-224 EGSHRGE
+224 
-231 SLFEQYIDQMCSFWK
+231 MCS
-246 NNIVVAAGNNASKA
+246 
-260 GHKRI
+260 
-265 NIKNDEN
+265 
-272 NDTLVEMEVGQ
+272 
-283 NEKILNIN
+283 
-291 IWPSFVDNFNLY
+291 
-303 LVSPTGKST
+303 
-312 QPISQDSG
+312 
-320 LIKNIIGNT
+320 
-329 RINGVF
+329 
-335 YPIAPYSLSRRI
+335 
-347 TIELKSDT
+347 SD
-355 EIIPGI
+355 
-361 WTLLFTPIKLVD
+361 L
-373 GNVDI
+373 
-378 YLPTSE
+378 
-384 GITID
+384 
-389 TRFLEPSKVL
+389 
-399 TVTVPGTASKVITVG
+399 
-414 SFNSRTDVVSTFSGE
+414 
-429 GDIDGGIIKPDLLAP
+429 
-444 GEEIVSYLP
+444 
-453 GGSTGALTGTS
+453 
-464 MATPHVT
+464 
-471 GVCSLLMQWGIVEGN
+471 
-486 DLFLYSQK
+486 
-494 VKSVLI
+494 
-500 EYARRNPQYTYPNNS
+500 
-515 KGYGFLDL
+515 
-523 SRLNLLSISQ
+523 
-533 NNQDYGL
+533 
-540 YRSKK
+540 
-545 KIKKKKNLRQ
+545 
-555 ENLIPIIGVSFENQ
+555 PIIGVSFENQ

>member
-1 MRYVDYEVIVKYNGD
+1 M
-16 ITFLEQELGVSVEL
+16 
-30 LGYNYAII
+30 
-38 TADTPQKVD
+38 
-47 NLLNYTQIEY
+47 
-57 VEKPFIL
+57 
-64 ETQDTQSFSST
+64 
-75 GITGFKERTKLTGKG
+75 
-90 TLLGLI
+90 
-96 DSGIDYNIP
+96 
-105 IFKNKDGN
+105 
-113 SKILYYWDQSIDGNP
+113 
-128 PIGFKEGTLYT
+128 
-139 NEDINKAIN
+139 
-148 GEIQI
+148 
-153 PISSTS
+153 
-159 THGTHTAGIACSVA
+159 
-173 NEADM
+173 
-178 IVVRVGRRQTDT
+178 
-190 FSKSTEFMRAIKFVL
+190 
-205 DRAVELQ
+205 
-212 RPIAINI
+212 
-219 SYGSN
+219 
-224 EGSHRGE
+224 
-231 SLFEQYIDQMCSFWK
+231 
-246 NNIVVAAGNNASKA
+246 
-260 GHKRI
+260 
-265 NIKNDEN
+265 
-272 NDTLVEMEVGQ
+272 
-283 NEKILNIN
+283 
-291 IWPSFVDNFNLY
+291 
-303 LVSPTGKST
+303 
-312 QPISQDSG
+312 
-320 LIKNIIGNT
+320 
-329 RINGVF
+329 
-335 YPIAPYSLSRRI
+335 
-347 TIELKSDT
+347 
-355 EIIPGI
+355 
-361 WTLLFTPIKLVD
+361 
-373 GNVDI
+373 
-378 YLPTSE
+378 
-384 GITID
+384 
-389 TRFLEPSKVL
+389 
-399 TVTVPGTASKVITVG
+399 
-414 SFNSRTDVVSTFSGE
+414 
-429 GDIDGGIIKPDLLAP
+429 
-444 GEEIVSYLP
+444 
-453 GGSTGALTGTS
+453 
-464 MATPHVT
+464 
-471 GVCSLLMQWGIVEGN
+471 
-486 DLFLYSQK
+486 
-494 VKSVLI
+494 
-500 EYARRNPQYTYPNNS
+500 
-515 KGYGFLDL
+515 
-523 SRLNLLSISQ
+523 
-533 NNQDYGL
+533 
-540 YRSKK
+540 
-545 KIKKKKNLRQ
+545 
-555 ENLIPIIGVSFENQ
+555 IPIIAVLFENQ
-569 QFEEDLKNL
+569 QFEEDLKKL
-578 NITYRLE
+578 NINYRLE
-585 RISDN
+585 KLSDD
-590 FAILYISPKD
+590 FGVLYISPKD

-823 VSGVGNEGNTQTHT
+823 VSGVGNEGNIQTHT

-1072 LKAGAVRYNNISY
+1072 LKAGAVRTYNISY